1 MAADQE
7 NAEEYKKLNLPTEV
21 ESMPDVIYDKF
32 EMPEKIKLEDK
43 TATSTYAKFI
53 AEPLERGFGH
63 TIGNAL
69 RRVLLTSIEAPAI
82 ISFYMEGVH
91 HEYMAVPGIVEDV
104 TSILLNL
111 KSATLRKLPTT
122 DVSSSRE
129 PKVIHRMLEITQE
142 DLAATGSKII
152 TLGNLV
158 SEGNFEVINP
168 NHPVFTVTQ
177 PLVRRIDLK
186 VAIGRGF
193 VPTERLRVEDKIV
206 DEILIDA
213 IYSPVR
219 LVNYYIENTRVGQDT
234 DFDRLVLEVT
244 TDGRI
249 TPKEAV
255 AFAAK
260 ILNEHLEVFEKME
273 EFDLIYEE
281 ASSQIDNDRD
291 ELMSKLVLGIN
302 EIELSVRSTNCL
314 NGASIETI
322 GELVVMPEPKLL
334 QFRNFGKKSL
344 NEIKAK
350 LSEMGLS
357 LGMDLTRFG
366 ITQDNVKDI
375 IKEYLEA
382 NKES

>member
-1 MAADQE
+1 M
-7 NAEEYKKLNLPTEV
+7 
-21 ESMPDVIYDKF
+21 SSVIYDKF
-32 EMPEKIKLEDK
+32 EMPEKIKIEEK

-53 AEPLERGFGH
+53 AEPFERGFGH
-63 TIGNAL
+63 TLGNAL
-69 RRVLLTSIEAPAI
+69 RRMLLTSIEAPAI
-82 ISFYMEGVH
+82 VSFYMEGVH

-104 TSILLNL
+104 TNILLNL
-111 KSATLRKLPTT
+111 KGAMLRKLPLS
-122 DVSSSRE
+122 DVASSRE
-129 PKVIHRMLEITQE
+129 SKVVHKMLDISQE
-142 DLAATGSKII
+142 DLAATGSKVI
-152 TLGNLV
+152 TLGDLV
-158 SEGNFEVINP
+158 TGGEFDVVNP
-168 NHPVFTVTQ
+168 ELPIFTVTQ
-177 PLVRRIDLK
+177 PMVRRIDLK

-193 VPTERLRVEDKIV
+193 VPTERQKSDGRIV

-213 IYSPVR
+213 IFSPIR
-219 LVNYYIENTRVGQDT
+219 LVNYYVENTRVGQDT
-234 DFDRLVLEVT
+234 DFDRLILEVT
-244 TDGRI
+244 TDGRV

-255 AFAAK
+255 AFASK
-260 ILNEHLEVFEKME
+260 ILMEHLAAFEKME
-273 EFDLIYEE
+273 EYDIIYEE
-281 ASSQIDNDRD
+281 ASSQTDNDLD

-366 ITQDNVKDI
+366 ISQDNVKDV
-375 IKEYLEA
+375 IKVYLEE
-382 NKES
+382 NKET